1 MENINFGK
9 LIKLRLDELH
19 MTQGKLAQK
28 IGVTPSQVSHYLTGR
43 NEIPFQN
50 MVKICKILNLNLN
63 EVYGIYDGDV
73 TNEEMKL
80 LEVTRNLHPEH
91 KEELMNYTNYLL
103 YKQRNQ

>member
-19 MTQGKLAQK
+19 MTQGKLAKK

-63 EVYGIYDGDV
+63 EVYGIYDGDI

-80 LEVTRNLHPEH
+80 LEVTRNLQPEH
-91 KEELMNYTNYLL
+91 KEELINYTNYLL